1 MVFTFCDSVRF
12 TAIRARVSVITCY
25 AHSEKVELQY
35 WLLLMLPH
43 VGLVCIKSDKSDPF
57 VSTLADPLVHL
68 AKWLTL
74 NEEKRA
80 SNHYYPKS
88 TWLDAQWW
96 LVEHSDWTWAKAT
109 NLDWTLV
116 PDPLEENERSS
127 SRRWITWTYGLLD
140 LVDGHVTIISNRTI
154 RTRPDPYTHRLL
166 GRWFLLSERSVWF
179 GISDHFN
186 LFSFKLNP
194 NWKSVIFQFNSYTV
208 FFHIHY
214 MDRQKCPWNG
224 VAVK

>member
-1 MVFTFCDSVRF
+1 MTHPER
-12 TAIRARVSVITCY
+12 R
-25 AHSEKVELQY
+25 
-35 WLLLMLPH
+35 
-43 VGLVCIKSDKSDPF
+43 
-57 VSTLADPLVHL
+57 
-68 AKWLTL
+68 
-74 NEEKRA
+74 KRA

-186 LFSFKLNP
+186 LFSFNIQIENLSFFKLTVTPYFFTFITWTDKNFHEMGQLL
-194 NWKSVIFQFNSYTV
+194 NDQITDFQ
-208 FFHIHY
+208 
-214 MDRQKCPWNG
+214 NG
-224 VAVK
+224 VSKW

>member
-109 NLDWTLV
+109 SWLDLGSGPVGREREIVVPSLDHLDIRIIGPRWWSRDYYFEPHNSDPTRSLHAQIVGTLV
-116 PDPLEENERSS
+116 FVVRKVGMIWYLWS
-127 SRRWITWTYGLLD
+127 
-140 LVDGHVTIISNRTI
+140 
-154 RTRPDPYTHRLL
+154 
-166 GRWFLLSERSVWF
+166 
-179 GISDHFN
+179 
-186 LFSFKLNP
+186 
-194 NWKSVIFQFNSYTV
+194 FQFI
-208 FFHIHY
+208 FI
-214 MDRQKCPWNG
+214 
-224 VAVK
+224 